1 VTSTGER
8 REEVLAG
15 CAGMAAGRTKHERW
29 SQLFFLTGSAIR
41 ADLPE
46 AGDLLIKE
54 VPCVL
59 IYFGPAAKR
68 FVAG

>member
-1 VTSTGER
+1 MV
-8 REEVLAG
+8 AII
-15 CAGMAAGRTKHERW
+15 
-29 SQLFFLTGSAIR
+29 FLTGSAIR

-54 VPCVL
+54 VSCVL

>member
-1 VTSTGER
+1 MV
-8 REEVLAG
+8 AII
-15 CAGMAAGRTKHERW
+15 
-29 SQLFFLTGSAIR
+29 FLTGSAIR

-59 IYFGPAAKR
+59 IYFGLAAKR

>member
-1 VTSTGER
+1 
-8 REEVLAG
+8 
-15 CAGMAAGRTKHERW
+15 MATII
-29 SQLFFLTGSAIR
+29 FLTGIAIR

-59 IYFGPAAKR
+59 IYFGLAAKR

>member
-1 VTSTGER
+1 MV
-8 REEVLAG
+8 AII
-15 CAGMAAGRTKHERW
+15 
-29 SQLFFLTGSAIR
+29 FLTGGAIR
-41 ADLPE
+41 ADQPE
-46 AGDLLIKE
+46 AGDLLLKE

>member
-1 VTSTGER
+1 MV
-8 REEVLAG
+8 AII
-15 CAGMAAGRTKHERW
+15 
-29 SQLFFLTGSAIR
+29 FLTGSAIR

-68 FVAG
+68 LMAG